1 MPTIPEPYKGVGCM
15 SGSIQYSKKGRRYYI
30 SVYWQGKYHKIW
42 SNPATHE
49 KFYDKRQARRIL
61 TAIRHEIDQG
71 AFNPKQWKPE
81 NPLILNTYYEGW
93 LKSNPKR
100 SEKTNRDYK
109 GYFINHTLPNI
120 GDMDIRHIRYKHLE
134 KLYNSLKLS
143 DKAKYNVLGAL
154 RTMLRWAYRSE
165 DIQQIPPFPVLSFE
179 LPEIE
184 YLTFEQQEKI
194 ISFIPEDDRPIF
206 EFGMEYGLRTQEVR
220 ALQKDCITD
229 ETVLIKRSFSDNTL
243 QEHTKTKKTRVEPM
257 TEAADEIISRA
268 RKTLSPFIFVRKD
281 GNPYSNK
288 NMNTIW
294 RKACKAA
301 GINIKLQAAFRHSL
315 GCQLLD
321 QGEDLELVRDVLGHT
336 KSDMTRRYAKR
347 NPATVRAALEK
358 RRKVIPL
365 HSETIPKGKKSGSD
379 NQ

>member
-1 MPTIPEPYKGVGCM
+1 
-15 SGSIQYSKKGRRYYI
+15 
-30 SVYWQGKYHKIW
+30 
-42 SNPATHE
+42 
-49 KFYDKRQARRIL
+49 
-61 TAIRHEIDQG
+61 
-71 AFNPKQWKPE
+71 
-81 NPLILNTYYEGW
+81 
-93 LKSNPKR
+93 
-100 SEKTNRDYK
+100 
-109 GYFINHTLPNI
+109 
-120 GDMDIRHIRYKHLE
+120 MDIRHIRYKHLE

-194 ISFIPEDDRPIF
+194 ISFIPEADRPVF

-229 ETVLIKRSFSDNTL
+229 QEIIIKRSFSDNTL
-243 QEHTKTKKTRVEPM
+243 QEKTKTGAIRREPI
-257 TEAADEIISRA
+257 TDAALDILNRA
-268 RKTLSPFIFVRKD
+268 RKSLTPFVFVKKN
-281 GNPYSNK
+281 GTPYSNK
-288 NMNTIW
+288 SLNTIW

-301 GINIKLQAAFRHSL
+301 GVKIKLQAAFRHSL

-358 RRKVIPL
+358 RRKVVPL
-365 HSETIPKGKKSGSD
+365 HSETIPKSKKSGSD